1 MFRKI
6 AVLITLLSTIFLFG
20 CKENLYSGLTED
32 DANEMLITLL
42 KRGVNASKVNE
53 GKNGFSIVVEQED
66 LIRSLEIVK
75 ENSLPKMKFQS
86 LGTVFSGQGMI
97 ASQTEEQ
104 AKFAFAISQELSD
117 TFSKISGVLY
127 ARVHVVLVSHEQSSG
142 ITTPPSAA
150 VFIRYTRD
158 SPVVSM
164 IPGIKETVA
173 KSVPGLNADRVSV
186 LTEFFEENIV
196 APVQKAIPWYETP
209 WGLLS
214 ITFASLT
221 ALLVIIAFA
230 CYKVGFKI
238 VRKPKKEEANG

>member
-86 LGTVFSGQGMI
+86 LPL
-97 ASQTEEQ
+97 
-104 AKFAFAISQELSD
+104 K
-117 TFSKISGVLY
+117 
-127 ARVHVVLVSHEQSSG
+127 
-142 ITTPPSAA
+142 
-150 VFIRYTRD
+150 
-158 SPVVSM
+158 
-164 IPGIKETVA
+164 
-173 KSVPGLNADRVSV
+173 
-186 LTEFFEENIV
+186 
-196 APVQKAIPWYETP
+196 
-209 WGLLS
+209 
-214 ITFASLT
+214 
-221 ALLVIIAFA
+221 
-230 CYKVGFKI
+230 
-238 VRKPKKEEANG
+238 